1 MLSVRFRERFTAG
14 ARMGRKGDN
23 RENTVRFYRHFYGE
37 EANEIF
43 CTVFVGAQ
51 NTSVHG
57 FHGLTLLLNDRLL
70 HIRESYNTDSLLH
83 AAAVCTR
90 DTHAQHSF
98 MQYFSTVKTSIYNA
112 RRKTFQSAVFA
123 KCPKGL
129 EMNSGQKPG
138 SRTIRLVAETHSSIH
153 QQSQQLLRFPK
164 TIRKRKL
171 KTLVAW

>member
-23 RENTVRFYRHFYGE
+23 RENAVRFYRHFYGE
-37 EANEIF
+37 VANGIF

-98 MQYFSTVKTSIYNA
+98 MQYFSTVKTSIYNT

-123 KCPKGL
+123 KCPKRAGN
-129 EMNSGQKPG
+129 EQW
-138 SRTIRLVAETHSSIH
+138 
-153 QQSQQLLRFPK
+153 PK
-164 TIRKRKL
+164 TRESHNTTCGRNPFQY
-171 KTLVAW
+171 TSAVTAASSVS